1 MLTDRY
7 LRNHT
12 YLRVSL
18 TDRCNLRCRYC
29 MPGDGISLLPHDHVL
44 RNEEFLELIDIFV
57 EMGVTKVRFTG
68 GEPLVRKGA
77 LDIIRETRRQHPD
90 LELALTTNGVLL
102 NDYLDGLEEAGVRR
116 LNISLDTLSR
126 ERFLDLTGK
135 DRLDR
140 VLESIKG
147 ALERAFFDIKINTV
161 LYKETLD
168 ELSLLLDYFRDRPI
182 ALRFIE
188 MMPAIGGQGEKD
200 FIAGQRIIEALK
212 ERGILKRNQTVDTQ
226 VALMYD
232 FFQQESHYKI
242 GIIPP
247 ISHNFCSRCN
257 RLRLTADGFLKTCLF
272 APEEFSLRDIL
283 RKGESRQ
290 VIQDLI
296 GDALSVKGRRRNIS
310 TESEVSRTM
319 SRIGG

>member
-1 MLTDRY
+1 
-7 LRNHT
+7 
-12 YLRVSL
+12 
-18 TDRCNLRCRYC
+18 
-29 MPGDGISLLPHDHVL
+29 MPEDGICLLPHDQVL
-44 RNEEFLELIDIFV
+44 RNEEFLELIDIFA

-68 GEPLVRKGA
+68 GEPLVRKGS
-77 LDIIRETRRQHPD
+77 LDIIQETRRRHPD

-102 NDYLDGLEEAGVRR
+102 KDHLDRLEDAGVRR

-126 ERFLDLTGK
+126 ERFQLLTGR
-135 DRLDR
+135 DYLGN
-140 VLESIKG
+140 VLESIDG
-147 ALERAFFDIKINTV
+147 ALEHSFFDVKINTV

-168 ELSLLLDYFRDRPI
+168 ELPGLLEYFRGRSV

-200 FIAGQRIIEALK
+200 FIAGQRIIDSLREM
-212 ERGILKRNQTVDTQ
+212 GILRRNQTVDTQ

-232 FFQQESHYKI
+232 FFQGESHYKI

-283 RKGESRQ
+283 RKGENRRE
-290 VIQDLI
+290 IQELI
-296 GDALSVKGRRRNIS
+296 GAALSVKGRRQNIS
-310 TESEVSRTM
+310 GQSDVSRTM